1 MPWLVRALS
10 TGDPVHRQ
18 RTKPSM
24 RELSAH
30 LGAFAEGAASPSEA
44 ERWRAMKAWVE
55 VTVDMFE

>member
-1 MPWLVRALS
+1 
-10 TGDPVHRQ
+10 
-18 RTKPSM
+18 M